1 MVLCVTDSEQCLPST
16 ATVIGGV
23 SCRLAAVMVCC
34 VLQTVNSAYPPQ
46 LVIRGVSCRL
56 ATDTVCCFVLQ
67 AVNSAYP
74 TQPVVEQLHAL
85 GMCPTGLP
93 LPVAMSQCYSVLLD
107 GQLVGYLPDHIAAD
121 AAKQLRAL
129 KVMGLQQV
137 SVHCVS
143 VSLCV
148 RLSMCQS
155 LCVSICTS
163 LSPCVSHSVC
173 QSLCAFMCLSVCLHL
188 CLWVYA
194 CVSVHSICLH
204 FRGVDGDVLEV

>member
-1 MVLCVTDSEQCLPST
+1 MGYLSPADILIC
-16 ATVIGGV
+16 TVV
-23 SCRLAAVMVCC
+23 
-34 VLQTVNSAYPPQ
+34 
-46 LVIRGVSCRL
+46 RGVSCRL
-56 ATDTVCCFVLQ
+56 ATVIVCCVLQ

-74 TQPVVEQLHAL
+74 PQPVVEQLHAL

-137 SVHCVS
+137 SVYCMS
-143 VSLCV
+143 VAVCIG
-148 RLSMCQS
+148 LSVCPS
-155 LCVSICTS
+155 LCVSISLHVGLSLCPSLCVNLCVS
-163 LSPCVSHSVC
+163 LSACLSLCVSVYLCVHFSTC

-194 CVSVHSICLH
+194 CVAMHSICFH
-204 FRGVDGDVLEV
+204 FRGVDGDVIQVWPIAAVVV

>member
-1 MVLCVTDSEQCLPST
+1 
-16 ATVIGGV
+16 
-23 SCRLAAVMVCC
+23 MVCC

-155 LCVSICTS
+155 LCVSVSLCLHVFVC
-163 LSPCVSHSVC
+163 LSPSVFVGVCMCV
-173 QSLCAFMCLSVCLHL
+173 CA
-188 CLWVYA
+188 
-194 CVSVHSICLH
+194 
-204 FRGVDGDVLEV
+204 